1 MRGTR
6 IRAYVHTYKGD
17 ARSNYLCD
25 NDLDLEFR
33 LSCSLFLSSPFS
45 LVFPLPWEYIENKWT
60 MQIRIIFFRCN
71 NKVIKRKTY
80 THTYTQRDDTW
91 SHHSRTRIR
100 TSGRVV
106 NRPFSHERISLFS
119 SRFVTHSMFL
129 HFFLS
134 LSHSLSLSLYFLLR
148 YRFPFVALTHGIHT
162 VNVEI
167 KRKGTNKRTNRQAV

>member
-60 MQIRIIFFRCN
+60 VQIRIIFFRYN

-80 THTYTQRDDTW
+80 THTYTQRHLVAPLT
-91 SHHSRTRIR
+91 H
-100 TSGRVV
+100 
-106 NRPFSHERISLFS
+106 
-119 SRFVTHSMFL
+119 THSYFWQSSESSL
-129 HFFLS
+129 LPRTNIPLFVPFRYTLDVPSFLS
-134 LSHSLSLSLYFLLR
+134 ISLSLSISLTLFLASLPFPLR
-148 YRFPFVALTHGIHT
+148 CTHSRYTHR
-162 VNVEI
+162 
-167 KRKGTNKRTNRQAV
+167 KRRDQAKRNE

>member
-1 MRGTR
+1 MHT
-6 IRAYVHTYKGD
+6 YVHTKET
-17 ARSNYLCD
+17 RVRTTSVTTTLISNSGFLV
-25 NDLDLEFR
+25 
-33 LSCSLFLSSPFS
+33 LSFSHLHFLSFSRSPHIHIHS
-45 LVFPLPWEYIENKWT
+45 
-60 MQIRIIFFRCN
+60 
-71 NKVIKRKTY
+71 
-80 THTYTQRDDTW
+80 RDDTW

>member
-60 MQIRIIFFRCN
+60 VQIRIIFFRCN

-106 NRPFSHERISLFS
+106 NRPFSHERIPLFVPFRYTLDVPS
-119 SRFVTHSMFL
+119 
-129 HFFLS
+129 FLS
-134 LSHSLSLSLYFLLR
+134 ISLSLSISLTLFLASLPFPLR
-148 YRFPFVALTHGIHT
+148 CTHSRYTHR
-162 VNVEI
+162 
-167 KRKGTNKRTNRQAV
+167 KRRDQAKRNE